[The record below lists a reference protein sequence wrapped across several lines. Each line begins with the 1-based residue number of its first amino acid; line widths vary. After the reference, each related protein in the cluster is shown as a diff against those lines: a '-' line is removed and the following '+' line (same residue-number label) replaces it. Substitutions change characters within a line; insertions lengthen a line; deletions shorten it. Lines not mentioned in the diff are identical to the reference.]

1 MLREDPKARPNIY
14 QVMREVCAMR
24 GTDVPIKDVSP
35 GAIISLL
42 QFAKIRRSILGGRNQ
57 KLDEISTC
65 QVLIPADPLHLWLE
79 RTKHLSQKRG
89 W

>member
-35 GAIISLL
+35 GATISML
-42 QFAKIRRSILGGRNQ
+42 QPAKLSRSILGERNR
-57 KLDEISTC
+57 KPDEINTC
-65 QVLIPADPLHLWLE
+65 QVLDPTFPLRLWLE
-79 RTKHLSQKRG
+79 LIGHL